1 MIIICVNI
9 LYFKSIVTFP
19 MCELQ
24 YMFAADLFPVF
35 CLNMM
40 LQGKGGGAV
49 HIRHGLKILGC
60 SMATICRIRSAS

>member
-40 LQGKGGGAV
+40 LQGKGGG
-49 HIRHGLKILGC
+49 LYILD
-60 SMATICRIRSAS
+60 MV